1 MRLKCLIGIAF
12 CAFMVGCNQAA
23 FMKFWTPPEAEST
36 ARGYVDLLRQGQ
48 FDQIERD
55 LDPSIVDPNLRDTLA
70 KMAAIFP
77 AGNPQSIKVVG
88 VNTDVGVN
96 IFHRKDTSTITLEY
110 QFPNKWLLVSISSE
124 MRRGFSSIVDFHV
137 TPIPDSLE
145 NLNKFTL
152 IGKSVVQYSILI
164 LAVCSLVFSFY
175 GLILCIRTKDV
186 KKKWLWSIIVLVG
199 VEDVA
204 VNWKTGQLTFGVL
217 SIYLP
222 TAMATRG
229 PYGPWTI
236 GVCIPLGAI
245 LFLYRQRKLK
255 IAGGSIAAPVQSAK

>member
-12 CAFMVGCNQAA
+12 CASLVGCNQAT
-23 FMKFWTPPEAEST
+23 FVKSWTPPNAEST

-55 LDPSIVDPNLRDTLA
+55 LDPSIVDSNLRDTLA

-96 IFHRKDTSTITLEY
+96 IPHRQDTSKITLEY
-110 QFPNKWLLVSISSE
+110 QFPNKWLLVNIATE
-124 MRRGFSSIVDFHV
+124 KKRGFSSIVDFHV

-145 NLNKFTL
+145 NRNKFTL
-152 IGKSVVQYSILI
+152 VGKSAIQYSILI

-175 GLILCIRTKDV
+175 VLILCIRRKDV
-186 KKKWLWSIIVLVG
+186 KRKWLWLIAVLGG
-199 VEDVA
+199 VEKVA
-204 VNWKTGQLTFGVL
+204 VNWTTGQLTFGVL

-222 TAMATRG
+222 TAIASRN

-245 LFLYRQRKLK
+245 LFLLRHRKLK
-255 IAGGSIAAPVQSAK
+255 IAGGSIPPPVQSAE